1 MRVTTAFNR
10 ILRLPGASVV
20 SVTFADVG
28 LVLGVKAKRRLHT
41 CPCGQRTRAR
51 YDSSTRRWRHLDM
64 ATTKLWLEADIA
76 RVDCKA
82 CGRVRTEEVPWA
94 RPGAWHSRDFEDVVA
109 WLAQRTDMTTIT
121 KLLRCSWE
129 AVNGIAKR
137 VVVEHLTDERL
148 NGLYRIGV
156 DEVSYRAGHNYLT
169 IVADHDNTGGVV
181 YVAKGKRGAA
191 LEAFFDELGEERC
204 QQVKAISMDLGTT
217 FRDAAARR
225 IPQATICFDPY
236 HVMQIMNRALDAVF
250 MANGFAFTGNGG
262 RTWRAT
268 RLAIRSG
275 AEGLNEQQ
283 RILVNDLRRSRYQVF
298 RAWELK
304 EELRTFYK
312 HVAPVDAAPYL
323 KAWITRLLRS
333 RIKAYRNLAK
343 QMKHNFKN
351 IVAAVE
357 LGLSN
362 ARLEGINARVRV
374 IQRRGHGYKDVES
387 LIAMIHLCLG
397 GITLELPT
405 AP

>member
-10 ILRLPGASVV
+10 ILRLPGAAVV
-20 SVTFADVG
+20 SVAFTGDG
-28 LVLGVKAKRRLHT
+28 MVLGIRAKARLHT
-41 CPCGQRTRAR
+41 CPCGRRSRAR
-51 YDSSTRRWRHLDM
+51 YDTSTRRWRHLDM
-64 ATTKLWLEADIA
+64 AGTKLWLEADIA

-94 RPGAWHSRDFEDVVA
+94 RAGAWHTRDFEDVVA

-137 VVVEHLTDERL
+137 VVVEHLTDDRL
-148 NGLYRIGV
+148 NDLFRIGV
-156 DEVSYRAGHNYLT
+156 DEVSYRFGHQYLT
-169 IVADHDNTGGVV
+169 IVADHGTGAVV

-204 QQVKAISMDLGTT
+204 ARVEAISMDLGTT

-250 MANGFAFTGNGG
+250 KAHGSAFAGDSG
-262 RTWRAT
+262 RIWRAT
-268 RLAIRSG
+268 RVALRSG
-275 AEGLNEQQ
+275 AEGLNEHQ
-283 RILVNDLRRSRYQVF
+283 RDLVNNLRRSRYQLF

-304 EELRTFYK
+304 EELRYFYK
-312 HVAPVDAAPYL
+312 HVAPNDAVDYL

-333 RIKAYRNLAK
+333 RIRAYRNLAK
-343 QMKHNFKN
+343 QMKHNFDR
-351 IVAAVE
+351 IVAAVQ

-362 ARLEGINARVRV
+362 ARLEGINARVRI

-405 AP
+405 QA